1 MLLGRF
7 MQELTSRQQE
17 VLDFVCR
24 FRDEHGCPPSLREIS
39 EQIGTKGTATAK
51 LHLEA
56 LERKGYIFRRR
67 EGSRGIAL
75 KHAGAT
81 PVPVPLVGTVRAGQP
96 ETAVEDIQ
104 GYVSVD
110 PAWLKG
116 EGNFLLRVK
125 GDSMIEAGI
134 FDGDL
139 ALIAPQPTAENGQ
152 IVVALVDGEA
162 TLKRFSMDATCI
174 KLIPENKHMQ
184 PIVIRK
190 GAAEAVVVGRL
201 LKTIRSFA

>member
-1 MLLGRF
+1 

-56 LERKGYIFRRR
+56 LERKGFISRRR

-75 KHAGAT
+75 KHAGGT

-96 ETAVEDIQ
+96 ETAVEEIQ

-116 EGNFLLRVK
+116 SGNFLLRVK

-139 ALIAPQPTAENGQ
+139 ALIAPQPIAENGQ

-162 TLKRFSMDATCI
+162 TLKRFFADATCI
-174 KLIPENKHMQ
+174 RLQPENKHML
-184 PIVIRK
+184 PIVLRA
-190 GAAEAVVVGRL
+190 GEAEAVVIGRL
-201 LKTIRSFA
+201 LKTIRSFV

>member
-1 MLLGRF
+1 

-56 LERKGYIFRRR
+56 LERKGYISRRR
-67 EGSRGIAL
+67 EGARGIAL
-75 KHAGAT
+75 KHSGGT
-81 PVPVPLVGTVRAGQP
+81 PVTIPLVGTVRAGQP
-96 ETAVEDIQ
+96 ETAVEEIQ

-116 EGNFLLRVK
+116 DGNFLLKVK

-139 ALIAPQPTAENGQ
+139 ALIQPCPTAENGQ
-152 IVVALVDGEA
+152 IVVALIDGEA
-162 TLKRFSMDATCI
+162 TLKRIFVDDTCI
-174 KLIPENKHMQ
+174 RLIPENRHML
-184 PIVIRK
+184 PIVLRA
-190 GAAEAVVVGRL
+190 GEAEAVVIGRL
-201 LKTIRSFA
+201 LKTIRSFD

>member
-1 MLLGRF
+1 

-24 FRDEHGCPPSLREIS
+24 FRDVHGCPPSLREIS

-56 LERKGYIFRRR
+56 LERKGYITRRR

-75 KHAGAT
+75 RHAGGT
-81 PVPVPLVGTVRAGQP
+81 PVPIPLVGTVRAGQP

-125 GDSMIEAGI
+125 GDSMVEAGI

-162 TLKRFSMDATCI
+162 TLKRFSMDETCI
-174 KLIPENKHMQ
+174 RLLPENKHMQ

-190 GAAEAVVVGRL
+190 GDAETVVVGRL
-201 LKTIRSFA
+201 LKTIRSFV

>member
-1 MLLGRF
+1 

-56 LERKGYIFRRR
+56 LERKGYITRRR

-75 KHAGAT
+75 KHAGGT
-81 PVPVPLVGTVRAGQP
+81 PIPIPLVGTVRAGQP

-125 GDSMIEAGI
+125 GDSMVEAGI

-162 TLKRFSMDATCI
+162 TLKRFSMDETCI
-174 KLIPENKHMQ
+174 RLLPENKHMQ

-190 GAAEAVVVGRL
+190 GEAEAVVVGRL
-201 LKTIRSFA
+201 LKTIRSFV

>member
-1 MLLGRF
+1 

-17 VLDFVCR
+17 VLDFICR

-56 LERKGYIFRRR
+56 LERKGYISRRR

-75 KHAGAT
+75 KHTGAT

-96 ETAVEDIQ
+96 ETPVEEIQ

-116 EGNFLLRVK
+116 NGNFLLRVK

-139 ALIAPQPTAENGQ
+139 ALIAPQPIAENGQ

-162 TLKRFSMDATCI
+162 TLKRFSMDDTCI
-174 KLIPENKHMQ
+174 RLIPENRHMQ

-190 GAAEAVVVGRL
+190 GEAEAVVVGRL
-201 LKTIRSFA
+201 LKTIRSFV

>member
-1 MLLGRF
+1 

-24 FRDEHGCPPSLREIS
+24 FRDVHGCPPSLREIS

-56 LERKGYIFRRR
+56 LERKGYITRRR

-75 KHAGAT
+75 KHAGGT
-81 PVPVPLVGTVRAGQP
+81 PIPIPLVGTVRAGQP

-125 GDSMIEAGI
+125 GDSMVEAGI

-162 TLKRFSMDATCI
+162 TLKRFSMDETCI
-174 KLIPENKHMQ
+174 RLLPENKHMQ

-190 GAAEAVVVGRL
+190 GDAETVVVGRL
-201 LKTIRSFA
+201 LKTIRSFV

>member
-1 MLLGRF
+1 
-7 MQELTSRQQE
+7 MQELTSRQKE

-24 FRDEHGCPPSLREIS
+24 FRDEHGCPPTLREIS

-56 LERKGYIFRRR
+56 LERKGYISRRR

-75 KHAGAT
+75 KHTGAT
-81 PVPVPLVGTVRAGQP
+81 PVPLPLVGTVRAGQP
-96 ETAVEDIQ
+96 ETAVEEIQ

-162 TLKRFSMDATCI
+162 TLKRFFMDTTCI

-190 GAAEAVVVGRL
+190 GSAETLVVGRL
-201 LKTIRSFA
+201 LKTIRSFE

>member
-1 MLLGRF
+1 MLSEDIV
-7 MQELTSRQQE
+7 QELTFRQQE

-56 LERKGYIFRRR
+56 LERKGYITRRR

-75 KHAGAT
+75 KHAGGT
-81 PVPVPLVGTVRAGQP
+81 PVSIPLVGAVRAGQP
-96 ETAVEDIQ
+96 ETAVEEIQ

-139 ALIAPQPTAENGQ
+139 ALIAPQPIAENGQ
-152 IVVALVDGEA
+152 IVVALIDGEA
-162 TLKRFSMDATCI
+162 TLKRFFIDDTCI
-174 KLIPENKHMQ
+174 RLIPENRHMQ

-190 GAAEAVVVGRL
+190 GEAEAVVVGRL
-201 LKTIRSFA
+201 LKTIRSFV

>member
-1 MLLGRF
+1 
-7 MQELTSRQQE
+7 MQELTPRQQE

-56 LERKGYIFRRR
+56 LERKGFISRRR

-75 KHAGAT
+75 KHAGGT
-81 PVPVPLVGTVRAGQP
+81 PVSIPLVGTVRAGQP
-96 ETAVEDIQ
+96 ETAVEEIQ

-139 ALIAPQPTAENGQ
+139 ALIAPQPIAENGQ
-152 IVVALVDGEA
+152 IVVALIDGEA
-162 TLKRFSMDATCI
+162 TLKRFFIDDTCI
-174 KLIPENKHMQ
+174 RLIPENRHMQ

-190 GAAEAVVVGRL
+190 GEAEAVVVGRL
-201 LKTIRSFA
+201 LKTIRSFV

>member
-1 MLLGRF
+1 
-7 MQELTSRQQE
+7 MQELTSRQQQ

-39 EQIGTKGTATAK
+39 EHIGTKGTATAL

-56 LERKGYIFRRR
+56 LQRKGYISRRR

-75 KHAGAT
+75 THMAGT
-81 PVPVPLVGTVRAGQP
+81 PVSVPLVGTVRAGQSK
-96 ETAVEDIQ
+96 TVVEEIQ

-125 GDSMIEAGI
+125 GDSMVEAGI

-139 ALIAPQPTAENGQ
+139 ALITPQQTAANGQ
-152 IVVALVDGEA
+152 IVVALVDGEV
-162 TLKRFSMDATCI
+162 TLKRFYQDGTCI
-174 KLIPENKHMQ
+174 RLVPENRHML
-184 PIVIRK
+184 PIVVRA
-190 GAAEAVVVGRL
+190 GEADTMIVGRL

>member
-1 MLLGRF
+1 

-24 FRDEHGCPPSLREIS
+24 FRDVHGCPPSLREIS

-56 LERKGYIFRRR
+56 LERKGYITRRR

-75 KHAGAT
+75 KHAGGT
-81 PVPVPLVGTVRAGQP
+81 PIPIPLVGTVRAGQP

-125 GDSMIEAGI
+125 GDSMVEAGI

-162 TLKRFSMDATCI
+162 TLKRFSMDETCI
-174 KLIPENKHMQ
+174 RLLPENKHMQ

-190 GAAEAVVVGRL
+190 GGAEAVVVGRL

>member
-1 MLLGRF
+1 V
-7 MQELTSRQQE
+7 QELTSRQQE

-56 LERKGYIFRRR
+56 LERKGYISRRR

-75 KHAGAT
+75 KHTGAT
-81 PVPVPLVGTVRAGQP
+81 PVPVPLVGTVRAGHP
-96 ETAVEDIQ
+96 ETAVEEIQ
-104 GYVSVD
+104 GYISVD

-125 GDSMIEAGI
+125 GDSMVEAGI

-139 ALIAPQPTAENGQ
+139 ALIQPQATAENGQ

-162 TLKRFSMDATCI
+162 TLKRFFMDTTCI
-174 KLIPENKHMQ
+174 KLVPENKHML
-184 PIVIRK
+184 PIVLRAGEVETLI
-190 GAAEAVVVGRL
+190 VGKL
-201 LKTIRSFA
+201 LKTIRSFD

>member
-1 MLLGRF
+1 

-24 FRDEHGCPPSLREIS
+24 FREEHGCPPSLREIS

-56 LERKGYIFRRR
+56 LERKGYITRRR

-75 KHAGAT
+75 RHAGGT
-81 PVPVPLVGTVRAGQP
+81 PVPIPLVGTVRAGQP

-125 GDSMIEAGI
+125 GDSMVEAGI

-162 TLKRFSMDATCI
+162 TLKRFSMDETCI
-174 KLIPENKHMQ
+174 RLLPENKHMQ

-190 GAAEAVVVGRL
+190 GDAETVVVGRL
-201 LKTIRSFA
+201 LKTIRSFV

>member
-1 MLLGRF
+1 

-24 FRDEHGCPPSLREIS
+24 FRDVHGCPPSLREIS

-56 LERKGYIFRRR
+56 LERKGYITRRR

-75 KHAGAT
+75 KHAGGT
-81 PVPVPLVGTVRAGQP
+81 PIPIPLVGTVRAGQP

-125 GDSMIEAGI
+125 GDSMVEAGI

-162 TLKRFSMDATCI
+162 TLKRFSMDETCI
-174 KLIPENKHMQ
+174 RLLPENKHMQ

-190 GAAEAVVVGRL
+190 GEAEAVVVGRL
-201 LKTIRSFA
+201 LKTIRSFV

>member
-1 MLLGRF
+1 

-56 LERKGYIFRRR
+56 LERKGYISRRR

-75 KHAGAT
+75 KHAGGT
-81 PVPVPLVGTVRAGQP
+81 PVSIPLVGTVRAGQP
-96 ETAVEDIQ
+96 ETAVEEIQ

-116 EGNFLLRVK
+116 EHNFLLRVK

-139 ALIAPQPTAENGQ
+139 ALITPQPTAENGQ
-152 IVVALVDGEA
+152 IVVALVDGDA
-162 TLKRFSMDATCI
+162 TLKRFFMDDTCI
-174 KLIPENKHMQ
+174 RLIPENRHMQ

-190 GAAEAVVVGRL
+190 GDAETVIVGRL
-201 LKTIRSFA
+201 LKTIRSFV

>member
-1 MLLGRF
+1 MPSGAIV
-7 MQELTSRQQE
+7 QELTSRQQE

-24 FRDEHGCPPSLREIS
+24 FRDENGCPPSLREIS

-56 LERKGYIFRRR
+56 LERKGYISRRR
-67 EGSRGIAL
+67 EGARGIAL
-75 KHAGAT
+75 THAGAT
-81 PVPVPLVGTVRAGQP
+81 PVSVPLVGTVRAGQP
-96 ETAVEDIQ
+96 ETAVEEVQ

-152 IVVALVDGEA
+152 IVVALIDGEA
-162 TLKRFSMDATCI
+162 TLKRFSMDDTCI
-174 KLIPENKHMQ
+174 RLIPENRHMQ

-190 GAAEAVVVGRL
+190 GEAEAVVVGRL
-201 LKTIRSFA
+201 LKTIRSFV

>member
-1 MLLGRF
+1 MLYEDNV
-7 MQELTSRQQE
+7 QELTPRQQE

-56 LERKGYIFRRR
+56 LERKGFISRRR

-75 KHAGAT
+75 KHAGGT
-81 PVPVPLVGTVRAGQP
+81 PVSIPLVGTVRAGQP
-96 ETAVEDIQ
+96 ETAVEEIQ

-139 ALIAPQPTAENGQ
+139 ALIAPQPIAENGQ
-152 IVVALVDGEA
+152 IVVALIDGEA
-162 TLKRFSMDATCI
+162 TLKRFFIDDTCI
-174 KLIPENKHMQ
+174 RLIPENRHMQ

-190 GAAEAVVVGRL
+190 GEAEAVVVGRL
-201 LKTIRSFA
+201 LKTIRSFV

>member
-1 MLLGRF
+1 
-7 MQELTSRQQE
+7 MQELTFRQQE

-56 LERKGYIFRRR
+56 LERKGYITRRR

-75 KHAGAT
+75 KHAGGT
-81 PVPVPLVGTVRAGQP
+81 PVSIPLVGAVRAGHP
-96 ETAVEDIQ
+96 ETAVEEMQ
-104 GYVSVD
+104 GYISVD

-139 ALIAPQPTAENGQ
+139 ALIAPQPIAENGQ
-152 IVVALVDGEA
+152 IVVALIDGEA
-162 TLKRFSMDATCI
+162 TLKRFFIDDTCI
-174 KLIPENKHMQ
+174 RLIPENRHMQ

-190 GAAEAVVVGRL
+190 GEAEAVVVGRL
-201 LKTIRSFA
+201 LKTIRSFV

>member
-1 MLLGRF
+1 

-24 FRDEHGCPPSLREIS
+24 FRDVHGCPPSLREIS

-56 LERKGYIFRRR
+56 LERKGYITRRR

-75 KHAGAT
+75 KHAGGT
-81 PVPVPLVGTVRAGQP
+81 PVPIPLVGTVRAGQP
-96 ETAVEDIQ
+96 EAAVEDIQ

-125 GDSMIEAGI
+125 GDSMVEAGI

-162 TLKRFSMDATCI
+162 TLKRFSMDETCI
-174 KLIPENKHMQ
+174 RLLPENKHMQ

-190 GAAEAVVVGRL
+190 GEAEAVVVGRL
-201 LKTIRSFA
+201 LKTIRSFV

>member
-1 MLLGRF
+1 
-7 MQELTSRQQE
+7 MQELTPRQQE
-17 VLDFVCR
+17 VLNFVCR

-56 LERKGYIFRRR
+56 LERKGFISRRR

-75 KHAGAT
+75 KHAGGT
-81 PVPVPLVGTVRAGQP
+81 PVSIPLVGTVRAGQP
-96 ETAVEDIQ
+96 ETAVEEIQ

-139 ALIAPQPTAENGQ
+139 ALIAPQPIAENGQ
-152 IVVALVDGEA
+152 IVVALIDGEA
-162 TLKRFSMDATCI
+162 TLKRFFIDDTCI
-174 KLIPENKHMQ
+174 RLIPENRHMQ

-190 GAAEAVVVGRL
+190 GEAEAVVVGRL
-201 LKTIRSFA
+201 LKTIRSFV